1 MNNDSSKKCVLKVL
15 TKEKIYNDYWK
26 NSDAKAKVGLTAK
39 KIFDQVVLV
48 GIFLHQAK
56 LGMKYLAGV

>member
-1 MNNDSSKKCVLKVL
+1 MHNDCLKNNDA
-15 TKEKIYNDYWK
+15 E
-26 NSDAKAKVGLTAK
+26 AKVGLATK